1 MAEHERVY
9 LIEDDLDIAID
20 VRYDLE
26 RSGHKVIEYAR
37 TFENA
42 RERLPFAIEKGM
54 TVAVI
59 DGNLEQ
65 GGSGNDC
72 SDGKEI
78 SALIR
83 DVAPRTKIIAFTRSR
98 EGVADYG
105 DIFVGKSLYRLVK
118 EITEIPR

>member
-1 MAEHERVY
+1 MAEREKVY
-9 LIEDDLDIAID
+9 LIEDDLDVAID
-20 VRYDLE
+20 AREDLE

-37 TFENA
+37 TLETA

-54 TVAVI
+54 TVAVV
-59 DGNLEQ
+59 DGNLTN
-65 GGSGNDC
+65 GPGNDC

-78 SALIR
+78 AALIR

-98 EGVADYG
+98 ADVTSYG